1 MVLKILSPIP
11 VIGEPMKA
19 LDMYHKVKFLENA
32 SQFNKAQALRDKA
45 VSSLKPKYLGPILRS
60 EGMDKL
66 YRLKDYKSAIKSLE
80 KAENTLKVSPMFY
93 GVSQPDAILSG
104 IAISAYYLGDI
115 EKAQV
120 YRDKFVELY
129 EGMKKYSK
137 REGAFK
143 WHENTIRWLNKSIN
157 SKI

>member
-1 MVLKILSPIP
+1 MLSPIP
-11 VIGEPMKA
+11 IIGEPMKA
-19 LDMYHKVKFLENA
+19 LDTYHKIKSLEKENKL
-32 SQFNKAQALRDKA
+32 NKARILRDKA
-45 VSSLKPKYLGPILRS
+45 LTTLNPKYLGPILRL

-66 YRLKDYKSAIKSLE
+66 YRLKDYKGAITALE
-80 KAENTLKVSPMFY
+80 KAESTLEVSPTFY

-115 EKAQV
+115 EKAKL

-129 EGMKKYSK
+129 KGLKKYSK

-143 WHENTIRWLNKSIN
+143 WHENTIRCLNKSIN
-157 SKI
+157 G